1 MNGLRELLDSIRKS
15 FIKKSEDMKS
25 HISQKSAIFSTL
37 KANALTFI
45 VHYSRFVNIV
55 KDKYKKIY
63 NDYPL
68 ARSIVDY
75 SSYWFSYT
83 YSYVIRKKIEPL
95 SSYWISTAV
104 LSKRDK
110 NRYVGE
116 EYTLLESYEFM
127 KTPYELMEK
136 QMICESSYNETCDA
150 VDSIVLNSSSY
161 IEGMVKMKLGDN
173 YIYRIFDNTNG
184 FFKEF
189 MMPMLSSKAKFLSI
203 EYTHPIMKK
212 NISIDL
218 NKSIYFVD
226 NQILSPTFVKLYLE
240 YQPELYHFDMDYVLK
255 IMDGDI
261 NTFEIG
267 FDKSILLTADG
278 YKII

>member
-1 MNGLRELLDSIRKS
+1 MHGLRDLLNSIEKS
-15 FIKKSEDMKS
+15 FVNNKKDFTAF
-25 HISQKSAIFSTL
+25 ISKKIGSIHVI
-37 KANALTFI
+37 KANALTFL
-45 VHYSRFVNIV
+45 VYYSKFINFVNCN
-55 KDKYKKIY
+55 YKKLY
-63 NDYPL
+63 NDYPV

-75 SSYWFSYT
+75 SFYWFNYS

-95 SSYWISTAV
+95 SSYWISTSI

-127 KTPYELMEK
+127 KTPYQLIEK
-136 QMICESSYNETCDA
+136 QMACESSYNETCDA
-150 VDSIVLNSSSY
+150 ADSIVLNSSSY

-189 MMPMLSSKAKFLSI
+189 MMPLLSSKAKFLSI

-212 NISIDL
+212 SISIDL

-255 IMDGDI
+255 IMDSDI